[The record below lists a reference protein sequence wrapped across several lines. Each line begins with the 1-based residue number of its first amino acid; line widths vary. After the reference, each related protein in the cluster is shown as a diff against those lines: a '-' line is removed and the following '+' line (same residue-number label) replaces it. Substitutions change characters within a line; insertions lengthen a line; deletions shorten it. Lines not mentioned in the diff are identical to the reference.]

1 MITNLYFSQEV
12 EQLRK
17 DPMDIPIVIGGEE
30 IRTDNVKFQKIV
42 SLSDSLL
49 TFWKP
54 QSKSLKILP
63 KTIPER

>member
-1 MITNLYFSQEV
+1 MFKVILESVITNLSFSQEV

-42 SLSDSLL
+42 CLSNSLL
-49 TFWKP
+49 TF
-54 QSKSLKILP
+54 
-63 KTIPER
+63 